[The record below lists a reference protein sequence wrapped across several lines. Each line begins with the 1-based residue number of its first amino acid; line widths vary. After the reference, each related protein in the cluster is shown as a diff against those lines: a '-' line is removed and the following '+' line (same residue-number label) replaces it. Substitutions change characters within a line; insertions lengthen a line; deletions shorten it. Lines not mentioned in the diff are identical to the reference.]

1 MEIKSKKLKGK
12 RIIYAITG
20 SIACSEAIKIA
31 RELRRHGAEIIPVMS
46 REASRVITPYAFEF
60 ASGNKPITELS
71 GKAEHL
77 IKADLMLIAPCTANT
92 IAKIANGIADNAV
105 TTFALANKKILVA
118 LAMDESMYKNSVVR
132 KNIEKCKNR
141 GILFIEPKMEEG
153 KAKMADMEVIVEAV
167 IRAIR
172 KSIDKKLLIIG
183 GNTMEAIDSVRAIT
197 NFSSGKM
204 ALALIKEAYE
214 RVASIETWLG
224 NIDCPRFIK
233 NCKKFRNIEEL
244 ISLINNAGKYDAI
257 INCAAI
263 SDFIVEKRKGKIES
277 GKELTLKLHP
287 APRINK
293 MLRNHAKKLIIF
305 KLDERKRLIERAKK
319 RMKEDGAN
327 YVVANPIE
335 NIGSSEG
342 EVYIIGK
349 KIKKIEGKK
358 EEIAEYVINLI

>member
-12 RIIYAITG
+12 KIIYAITG
-20 SIACSEAIKIA
+20 SIACVEAIKIA
-31 RELRRHGAEIIPVMS
+31 RELRRHQAEIIPVMS
-46 REASRVITPYAFEF
+46 REAARVITPYAFEF
-60 ASGNKPITELS
+60 ASGNKPIVELS

-92 IAKIANGIADNAV
+92 LAKIANGIADNAV
-105 TTFALANKKILVA
+105 TTFALTNKKILVA
-118 LAMDESMYKNSVVR
+118 LAMDESMYKNEIVQE
-132 KNIEKCKNR
+132 NMEKCKKR
-141 GILFIEPKMEEG
+141 GIAFIEPKMEEG
-153 KAKMADMEVIVEAV
+153 KAKMADMEVIIEAV

-172 KSIDKKLLIIG
+172 KNIDKKLLIIG
-183 GNTMEAIDSVRAIT
+183 GNTMEALDDVRAIT

-214 RVASIETWLG
+214 RVASIEAWLG
-224 NIDCPRFIK
+224 NIDCPKFIK
-233 NCKKFRNIEEL
+233 NCKKFRSIEEL

-263 SDFIVEKRKGKIES
+263 SDFVAEKRKGKIPS
-277 GKELTLKLHP
+277 GKEIRIKLKP

-293 MLRNHAKKLIIF
+293 MLRNHAEKLIIF
-305 KLDERKRLIERAKK
+305 KLDEKKRLIERAKK
-319 RMKEDGAN
+319 RMMEDDAD

-342 EVYIIGK
+342 EAYIIGK
-349 KIKKIEGKK
+349 EIKKIYGKK
-358 EEIAEYVINLI
+358 EEIAKHVVELI